1 MKNKRLLI
9 CICTLILLVVAG
21 AIVFLLTNKK
31 KESSNPTTTQAK
43 TYEMYVKINPLVKLI
58 FEQTFEKCTDADG
71 NEYVCENPSF
81 NVVDYEL
88 VNNDAKNIY
97 KDLDLFGVDLSDAI
111 ALLCDTARDN
121 NIDFNQVEV
130 TTDYYDFSSE
140 NMIKDIKEGSKYHS
154 EYSVVINI
162 KDNINKDDL
171 LTDEEKNEVKEYAV
185 IFNSDGGSK
194 VETQILKEGEKV
206 TKPAD
211 PTKAGYNFI
220 SWQKD
225 GIDYNFDLEVKE
237 DLKLRAKWERNG
249 EETTTKSTKVTT
261 TTTTTT
267 QKTED
272 PHKGYI
278 NLNEKVLY
286 VDATT
291 CGHLEYIVPE
301 CRKITIQEL
310 INKYGTTIDEDYK
323 EWIQSIANSALEE
336 EAGDGS
342 INTFIS
348 MFPTCFT
355 SPPSNIESQ
364 ALSLKIAGWKV
375 IKSNDILDLETI
387 SLQNYDK
394 YNKFIE
400 YPVDKLKKLGLFDTS
415 ACGGGGDG
423 DVTWNTLDEN
433 ACSKY
438 NLKCDRW

>member
-31 KESSNPTTTQAK
+31 KESSNNTTTQAK

-97 KDLDLFGVDLSDAI
+97 KELDFYGVNLTDAI
-111 ALLCDTARDN
+111 IMLCDTARDN

-162 KDNINKDDL
+162 KENIDKDDL

-194 VETQILKEGEKV
+194 VDTQILKEGEKV
-206 TKPAD
+206 TKPKD

-278 NLNEKVLY
+278 NLNEKVMYVEGGYCSSYVNINKACSGKTIGELAALY
-286 VDATT
+286 PDHDEFDEFVD
-291 CGHLEYIVPE
+291 LNEKLVLNEYSDYYDGYQYFKQCKLDVTQSSLD
-301 CRKITIQEL
+301 KINSSRGYKASKNYRGLASVEL
-310 INKYGTTIDEDYK
+310 I
-323 EWIQSIANSALEE
+323 
-336 EAGDGS
+336 
-342 INTFIS
+342 
-348 MFPTCFT
+348 MFL
-355 SPPSNIESQ
+355 NE
-364 ALSLKIAGWKV
+364 
-375 IKSNDILDLETI
+375 
-387 SLQNYDK
+387 K
-394 YNKFIE
+394 YNKYRSKE
-400 YPVDKLKKLGLFDTS
+400 PMASAGLYPEGG
-415 ACGGGGDG
+415 CGGGGDG
-423 DVTWNTLDEN
+423 DTTWYELNESVCN
-433 ACSKY
+433 KW
-438 NLKCDRW
+438 NLLCDRW